1 MSATKIYCDGS
12 CLGNP
17 GKGGWA
23 VLVCHDGEDFSWS
36 GGNPA
41 TTNNQMELVAAI
53 QAMESVQGH
62 EGEIEVYTD
71 SQYVIKGITEW
82 IIGWKAKNFKGVKN
96 VELWKNLDTLVTGL
110 NVKWIWVKGHAGH
123 PQNEFVDKLAKK
135 AAEAS

>member
-1 MSATKIYCDGS
+1 MSTNQLIFYRG
-12 CLGNP
+12 
-17 GKGGWA
+17 
-23 VLVCHDGEDFSWS
+23 S
-36 GGNPA
+36 GGA
-41 TTNNQMELVAAI
+41 SFEFNNANLAVGKWLMLDLGL
-53 QAMESVQGH
+53 STYHGF